1 MSDKQKPHVD
11 QLEEDDEFEEFDQV
25 RVLQGLRI
33 RGLQFYTVLF
43 LNFIRK
49 HTENDR
55 YWQKKIC
62 HLFAKCLKILPGT
75 VFSHLHLQI
84 AKSAIMTPK

>member
-33 RGLQFYTVLF
+33 TGLQFYTF
-43 LNFIRK
+43 LKF
-49 HTENDR
+49 H
-55 YWQKKIC
+55 
-62 HLFAKCLKILPGT
+62 
-75 VFSHLHLQI
+75 
-84 AKSAIMTPK
+84 